1 MSSTFS
7 SSEASPAIRFY
18 INRFNEWA
26 GGKNQPPALSK
37 GESMY
42 HIARR
47 APIAIFT
54 LALTLCLGG
63 CSAQAQNQVS
73 QDSTQPA
80 TQSQAAETSQQPG
93 SASGAGQISPASS
106 FNYADVPD
114 FTGAPSVQI
123 NGNVPYFTADDI
135 AYAESN
141 PGFESYGE
149 QDGLA
154 RCTTCWA
161 SVGTETMPTAGE
173 ERGEIGQVKPT
184 GWHTVKYDSVEGR
197 YLYNRC
203 HLIGWQLTD
212 ENANIDNLIT
222 GTRFMNVDGML
233 PYENEVASY
242 VRSTG
247 NHVLYRVTPVF
258 AGDELVARG
267 VLMEAYSV
275 EDKGASLAFCVWA
288 YNAQPGIQID
298 YADGNSSE
306 MAALPAAG
314 ESSASAEQASGTQ
327 AEQAQTYVLNTS
339 SKKFHLPSCDSAAKI
354 SDTNRSEQQIAR
366 SELIAQGYEPCGR
379 CNP

>member
-1 MSSTFS
+1 M
-7 SSEASPAIRFY
+7 PD
-18 INRFNEWA
+18 
-26 GGKNQPPALSK
+26 L
-37 GESMY
+37 
-42 HIARR
+42 ARR
-47 APIAIFT
+47 APGAIFA
-54 LALTLCLGG
+54 LALALCLGG
-63 CSAQAQNQVS
+63 CSAQAQNQ
-73 QDSTQPA
+73 A
-80 TQSQAAETSQQPG
+80 TQGAAQSAVRTQTAETADHAALPS
-93 SASGAGQISPASS
+93 SESS
-106 FNYADVPD
+106 FNYADVQG
-114 FTGAPSVQI
+114 FTGAASVQI
-123 NGNVPYFTADDI
+123 NGNAPYFTADEV

-154 RCTTCWA
+154 RCTACWA
-161 SVGTETMPTAGE
+161 SVGPETMPAAGE

-233 PYENEVASY
+233 PYENEIASY

-258 AGDELVARG
+258 VDDELVARG
-267 VLMEAYSV
+267 VLMEAYSM
-275 EDKGASLAFCVWA
+275 EDAGAGLTFCVWA

-306 MAALPAAG
+306 MAALPTAG
-314 ESSASAEQASGTQ
+314 ESSASAEQAGSAGTQ
-327 AEQAQTYVLNTS
+327 QAQAYVLNAS
-339 SKKFHLPSCDSAAKI
+339 SKKFHVPSCDSAAKI
-354 SDTNRSEQQIAR
+354 SDANRSEQQITR

>member
-1 MSSTFS
+1 M
-7 SSEASPAIRFY
+7 P
-18 INRFNEWA
+18 N
-26 GGKNQPPALSK
+26 L
-37 GESMY
+37 
-42 HIARR
+42 ARR
-47 APIAIFT
+47 APSAIFA
-54 LALTLCLGG
+54 LALALCLGG
-63 CSAQAQNQVS
+63 CSAQAQNQAT
-73 QDSTQPA
+73 QGAAQPA
-80 TQSQAAETSQQPG
+80 AQTQTAETADHAALPS
-93 SASGAGQISPASS
+93 SESS
-106 FNYADVPD
+106 FNYADVPG
-114 FTGAPSVQI
+114 FTGAASVQI
-123 NGNVPYFTADDI
+123 NGNAPYFTADEV

-154 RCTTCWA
+154 RCTACWA
-161 SVGTETMPTAGE
+161 SVGPETMPAAGE

-233 PYENEVASY
+233 PFENEVASY

-258 AGDELVARG
+258 VDDELVARG
-267 VLMEAYSV
+267 VLMEAYSM
-275 EDKGASLAFCVWA
+275 EDAGAGLTFCVWA

-306 MAALPAAG
+306 MAALPTAG
-314 ESSASAEQASGTQ
+314 ESSASAEQAGSAGTQ
-327 AEQAQTYVLNTS
+327 QAQAYVLNAS
-339 SKKFHLPSCDSAAKI
+339 SKKFHIPSCDSAAKI
-354 SDTNRSEQQIAR
+354 SDANRSEQEITR